1 MELREINTPE
11 DLKETLTQLGT
22 KYIKVAVTD
31 IDGVLRGKYIHVDKF
46 LKASNEGFGFCDVI
60 FGWDSEDELY
70 EFNSAD
76 SSDLFTG
83 WNTGFPDLQAKIVLN
98 SGRNVPFEENTPFFL
113 SDLESADVCPR
124 GILKKILS
132 RLEGNGF
139 KAKSAFEYEFF
150 LFDETPKSIRD
161 KDFKNLENFTPGM
174 FGYSI
179 LRSSVH
185 SELYQEI
192 LSMCLSMDMHLE
204 GLHTETGPG
213 VIEAAITVDDALLSA
228 DKAILFKTFMKVLAQ
243 RNNLMA
249 NFMAKWSEN
258 YPGQSGHIHA
268 SLQYL
273 NGESAFTGS
282 QGEITETMT
291 YFLGGLQR
299 YMREFS
305 SLIAPTVNSYKRLCP
320 GAWAPINMTWG
331 EENRTT
337 GLRVIKGGPS
347 SQRIE
352 NRLPGADSNPY
363 LALAATLGA
372 GCLGIEQKIQPT
384 EETIGTAYSLKVPKE
399 LEVPRNLEESS
410 ELFRMSESARSLFG
424 DAFVNHFSN
433 TRKWEHDQF
442 LKNSS
447 SMKTDKISQWELARY
462 FEII

>member
-22 KYIKVAVTD
+22 QYIKVAVTD

-113 SDLESADVCPR
+113 SELESADVCPR

-132 RLEGNGF
+132 RLEGHGL

-185 SELYQEI
+185 SDLY
-192 LSMCLSMDMHLE
+192 L
-204 GLHTETGPG
+204 
-213 VIEAAITVDDALLSA
+213 
-228 DKAILFKTFMKVLAQ
+228 
-243 RNNLMA
+243 
-249 NFMAKWSEN
+249 
-258 YPGQSGHIHA
+258 
-268 SLQYL
+268 
-273 NGESAFTGS
+273 
-282 QGEITETMT
+282 
-291 YFLGGLQR
+291 
-299 YMREFS
+299 
-305 SLIAPTVNSYKRLCP
+305 SLIH
-320 GAWAPINMTWG
+320 I
-331 EENRTT
+331 
-337 GLRVIKGGPS
+337 
-347 SQRIE
+347 
-352 NRLPGADSNPY
+352 
-363 LALAATLGA
+363 
-372 GCLGIEQKIQPT
+372 
-384 EETIGTAYSLKVPKE
+384 
-399 LEVPRNLEESS
+399 
-410 ELFRMSESARSLFG
+410 
-424 DAFVNHFSN
+424 
-433 TRKWEHDQF
+433 
-442 LKNSS
+442 
-447 SMKTDKISQWELARY
+447 
-462 FEII
+462 